1 MEIPVH
7 PAPHVAVRP
16 PKEPARVMKIHI
28 VLTGR
33 GYQRGDQLPGQ
44 LELAENARLSDA
56 VAAIQAAL
64 PDEESLPGSCLVAVA
79 GDPRVVAVPR
89 AERHR
94 PLRPRRWG
102 GHNGRD

>member
-1 MEIPVH
+1 MLSGE
-7 PAPHVAVRP
+7 RL
-16 PKEPARVMKIHI
+16 KESASVMKIQI

-64 PDEESLPGSCLVAVA
+64 PNEESLPGSCLVAVA
-79 GDPRVVAVPR
+79 GDHVGTVDQHQDLQLSEGQEVLLIAPVA
-89 AERHR
+89 
-94 PLRPRRWG
+94 G
-102 GHNGRD
+102 G